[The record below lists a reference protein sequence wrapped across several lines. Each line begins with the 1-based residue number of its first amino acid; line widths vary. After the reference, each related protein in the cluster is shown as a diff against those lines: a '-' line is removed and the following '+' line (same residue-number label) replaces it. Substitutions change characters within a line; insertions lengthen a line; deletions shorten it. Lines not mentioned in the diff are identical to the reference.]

1 MQLHVALYRQVAF
14 IWNTQC
20 YLSRKAHYY
29 RQGQVTLYHATP
41 SHADTDG
48 YCTAL
53 PSLALFA
60 RLRIGGQRHAPAA
73 LPPRKDTC
81 THCIGGWMSASAD
94 VNGAEKREFLSPPGF
109 ESWTVQTTA
118 SCYIDWTIQL
128 TSNPSHDSARPPGSY
143 RKYEVQ
149 NMWHSVGGLQWRNI
163 HTKFRKDRSVGL
175 KADRLY
181 IKQEQ

>member
-109 ESWTVQTTA
+109 ES
-118 SCYIDWTIQL
+118 
-128 TSNPSHDSARPPGSY
+128 
-143 RKYEVQ
+143 
-149 NMWHSVGGLQWRNI
+149 
-163 HTKFRKDRSVGL
+163 
-175 KADRLY
+175 
-181 IKQEQ
+181 